1 VGFAPSEF
9 GSGGNAQ
16 NYAQTRRRELFEGA
30 MMVSVMSDADGR
42 SKEVKSGEERVQQ
55 EEPWTPA
62 V

>member
-1 VGFAPSEF
+1 
-9 GSGGNAQ
+9 
-16 NYAQTRRRELFEGA
+16 
-30 MMVSVMSDADGR
+30 MMVSVMSEADGR